1 MQKVCKLK
9 CEMSTARA
17 TAHTATR
24 MKTVGDSLTIGAENK
39 KESLFYIENNGILSH
54 IDGEIKSRS
63 HSRAVKDWV
72 YCPELGASP
81 WPAAAGWHPVLGSK
95 PSPLLHGRDFL
106 F

>member
-1 MQKVCKLK
+1 
-9 CEMSTARA
+9 MSTAHA

-24 MKTVGDSLTIGAENK
+24 MKTVSDSQTIGAENK

-63 HSRAVKDWV
+63 PSRAVTDWV
-72 YCPELGASP
+72 YCPEVPASP
-81 WPAAAGWHPVLGSK
+81 WPAAVGWQALLGSK
-95 PSPLLHGRDFL
+95 PNQLLHGCDFL